1 MSDRSSSSVSPPPF
15 PAQRLVSS
23 SDTSLKLSLGGSSS
37 APLEEWSKP
46 TRFSVNLGKVGIVN
60 LYGFYYGMTSILLG
74 LVWTIANFFT
84 WLSYKLCENVL
95 RIKSFD
101 KGRRIAVFLSHVWGV
116 WLMRLTRCYP
126 IIESMPSAPT
136 PVKYFQKSPPTVSP
150 SVMYVANHCSWM
162 DIPYMGAAIG
172 WRNYKIVAKK
182 ELTKVPI
189 LGQSILLG
197 GHVCVDRT
205 DRRSQIQTLKKG
217 IEWLKSGVPLCAF
230 PEGTRSK
237 TGRLMPFKRGA
248 FSMASKA
255 GAEIVPLSI
264 VGSERVMPVGWVMPK
279 VSSRSLKAKIVVHPP
294 ISSVGKTEEELTKEV
309 RAAIVSGLPEAQRP
323 KDWGKEE

>member
-1 MSDRSSSSVSPPPF
+1 MARPADFLHSPTTLRSNPGSSV
-15 PAQRLVSS
+15 
-23 SDTSLKLSLGGSSS
+23 
-37 APLEEWSKP
+37 PLTEWQKP
-46 TRFSVNLGKVGIVN
+46 SRFSVKLGAVGIIN
-60 LYGFYYGMTSILLG
+60 LYGLYYGLTSIFLG
-74 LVWTIANFFT
+74 LIWTVANFFT
-84 WLSYKLCENVL
+84 WLTYKFTWKILLLKN
-95 RIKSFD
+95 FD
-101 KGRRIAVFLSHVWGV
+101 KGRRISVFLAHVWGV

-126 IIESMPSAPT
+126 IIESRDSAPT
-136 PVKYFQKSPPTVSP
+136 PVKYFQKSMPTVSP

-162 DIPYMGAAIG
+162 DIPFMGAAIG

-205 DRRSQIQTLKKG
+205 NRRSQIQTLKKG
-217 IEWLKSGVPLCAF
+217 VEWLKSGVPLCAF

-264 VGSERVMPVGWVMPK
+264 IGSERVMPVGWVMPK

-294 ISSVGKTEEELTKEV
+294 ISSVGKSEEELTKEV
-309 RAAIVSGLPEAQRP
+309 REAIISGLPESQRP
-323 KDWGKEE
+323 KEL